1 MSAETLKAIAVVAEL
16 SPHDGH
22 PLSTIAES
30 IRNAPPAAWQSTNT
44 PKRKKSMI
52 ALAANATTTATP
64 GARLRLRQLELVKT
78 VGARLKA
85 SRELNNLSLSEAA
98 ARLGYSNPSKL
109 SKVENA
115 TDTNSVPL
123 WLIRDAARIYDVS
136 TEYLFGLNDD
146 WECGV
151 HRGLTPY
158 LLDQWE
164 QMRRRDLQA
173 LVGLQQ
179 HIEAATSVIP
189 AIQRDAQ
196 EILDAIDRL
205 AGMNGDAFL
214 DMRGGSILTAAAER
228 LKKTAREAATAQKR
242 LNLVPAKTTPAADN
256 EPQGGRQ

>member
-1 MSAETLKAIAVVAEL
+1 MLI
-16 SPHDGH
+16 
-22 PLSTIAES
+22 S
-30 IRNAPPAAWQSTNT
+30 IV
-44 PKRKKSMI
+44 
-52 ALAANATTTATP
+52 ANATSAVPPATTSA
-64 GARLRLRQLELVKT
+64 ARLRLRQVDLVKT

-98 ARLGYSNPSKL
+98 ERLGYSNPSKL

-123 WLIRDAARIYDVS
+123 WLIRDAAKLYDVS

-179 HIEAATSVIP
+179 HIEAATAVIP

-196 EILDAIDRL
+196 EVIDAIDRI
-205 AGMNGDAFL
+205 ARINGDAFL
-214 DMRGGSILTAAAER
+214 DMKGGSILTAAAAR
-228 LKKTAREAATAQKR
+228 LKKTASDASTALRR
-242 LNLVPAKTTPAADN
+242 LDLVPAKATPAA
-256 EPQGGRQ
+256 EELTMGGDSQ